1 MEIIQIEVSEMK
13 IVYRAVNI
21 LLAVLILLSAFFV
34 NFVEVRIETSDSLA
48 EFFKTLSKD
57 ASEGAALYEDFSIK
71 RVVDIANGKDDLS
84 QMFDGSSGPIL
95 WPEDFNQLNTR
106 LIVFA
111 SCFGLILLIALF
123 ILIFSIVS
131 KRSLPVFIA
140 GFAGIAADIV
150 MILVFR
156 SMADDIFT
164 GKVNMVDFIVDRI
177 FGTGTLVN
185 LIGSLA
191 GGAFK
196 VILALN
202 GVQNAFLFIFIAVV
216 LWTAIFFLVDLG
228 DPKAKELKETEKE
241 QKAKKKAE
249 KAAEKEKKKALK
261 EAQNNGSQEQG
272 A

>member
-1 MEIIQIEVSEMK
+1 
-13 IVYRAVNI
+13 
-21 LLAVLILLSAFFV
+21 
-34 NFVEVRIETSDSLA
+34 
-48 EFFKTLSKD
+48 
-57 ASEGAALYEDFSIK
+57 
-71 RVVDIANGKDDLS
+71 
-84 QMFDGSSGPIL
+84 L

-140 GFAGIAADIV
+140 GLAGIAADIV
-150 MILVFR
+150 MIIVFR
-156 SMADDIFT
+156 SMADDIFS
-164 GKVNMVDFIVDRI
+164 GKVDMVDFIVDRI
-177 FGTGTLVN
+177 FGTGALVG

-228 DPKAKELKETEKE
+228 DPKAKELKEVEKE

-272 A
+272 E